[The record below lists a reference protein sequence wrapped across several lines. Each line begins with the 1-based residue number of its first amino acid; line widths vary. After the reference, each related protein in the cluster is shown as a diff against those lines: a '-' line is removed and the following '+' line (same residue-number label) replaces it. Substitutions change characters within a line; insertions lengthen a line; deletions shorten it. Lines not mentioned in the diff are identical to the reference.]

1 VTPPGLTTLLKEA
14 AAVILAAAGAYG
26 PAEYRCGFTDTRISE
41 SSGAASASWDADVIW
56 THNDSG
62 DGPRFFAVDTED
74 CDTLAAYDLT
84 GADAQDWEDMARAG
98 DTLHFGDI
106 GDNRRE
112 RRSVTVYSVT
122 EPDRD
127 AAPGAVPVAAHRV
140 LTYPDGAHDAET
152 LLADPTTGRLV
163 IVTKEAGGTSG
174 VYRAPESGDVLEKV
188 ADVTLTGITPAER
201 FVTGGDASKD
211 RLVLR
216 TYLTA
221 AEWDIRPGDSLAA
234 ALGRSPVPI
243 ALPIT
248 PQGEAIAYTA
258 DGAGLWTTSEAGPGQ
273 PAGGGPVHRLDP
285 LGAPDIRPQGAE
297 PEEMATEEAAG
308 GEDGADSA
316 WPTVAAGG
324 AAVLVAVAV
333 VYGVLRRGRR
343 LT

>member
-1 VTPPGLTTLLKEA
+1 VTLPGLTTLLTEA
-14 AAVILAAAGAYG
+14 AAVILAAAAYG
-26 PAEYRCGFTDTRISE
+26 PPEYRCGFTDTRISE
-41 SSGAASASWDADVIW
+41 SSGAASASWDADAIW

-62 DGPRFFAVDTED
+62 DGPRFFAVDTKD
-74 CDTLAAYDLT
+74 CGTLATYDLT

-106 GDNRRE
+106 GDNQRE

-122 EPDRD
+122 EPGRD
-127 AAPGAVPVAAHRV
+127 AAPGAVAVAARRV

-188 ADVTLTGITPAER
+188 TDVTLAGVTPAER
-201 FVTGGDASKD
+201 FVTGGDATQD
-211 RLVLR
+211 RIVLR

-234 ALGRSPVPI
+234 ALARPPVPI

-258 DGAGLWTTSEAGPGQ
+258 DGAGLWTTSEAGRGQ
-273 PAGGGPVHRLDP
+273 PAGGAPVHRLDP
-285 LGAPDIRPQGAE
+285 LGAPGIRPQGLEDEDDA
-297 PEEMATEEAAG
+297 AEEATADG
-308 GEDGADSA
+308 KDGADSA
-316 WPTVAAGG
+316 WPKVAAAGTAALLLG
-324 AAVLVAVAV
+324 AAAV
-333 VYGVLRRGRR
+333 YRLRRRPS
-343 LT
+343 